1 MSDLK
6 RCREA
11 FEKIYPE
18 DSGDR
23 FDRVL
28 YDKWLMFKAGWYAAR
43 ADNDWRPIDIAPR
56 DGTRLLMCFAPVY
69 DPFTGWFNGKEWVAM
84 AEFESDDPIPAGPTH
99 WRPLPDPPRKDDG
112 HEITDEEGGGVR

>member
-28 YDKWLMFKAGWYAAR
+28 YDKWLMFKAGWYASRR
-43 ADNDWRPIDIAPR
+43 ADDDWLPIDRQKLIDILIKHELDWAYGN
-56 DGTRLLMCFAPVY
+56 DDVIGQLADKIL
-69 DPFTGWFNGKEWVAM
+69 KAM
-84 AEFESDDPIPAGPTH
+84 
-99 WRPLPDPPRKDDG
+99 RPLPNPPQPPRSM
-112 HEITDEEGGGVR
+112 DEGDMARDLQQETES

>member
-28 YDKWLMFKAGWYAAR
+28 YDKWLMFKAGWYASRR
-43 ADNDWRPIDIAPR
+43 AEDDWQPIETAPK
-56 DGTRLLMCFAPVY
+56 DGTRFQIRNTFISIAKYTDQRYLQHLIDGIGSM
-69 DPFTGWFNGKEWVAM
+69 KQIQEWK
-84 AEFESDDPIPAGPTH
+84 
-99 WRPLPDPPRKDDG
+99 PLPAPPQPPSSMNADATDG
-112 HEITDEEGGGVR
+112 QEAGK